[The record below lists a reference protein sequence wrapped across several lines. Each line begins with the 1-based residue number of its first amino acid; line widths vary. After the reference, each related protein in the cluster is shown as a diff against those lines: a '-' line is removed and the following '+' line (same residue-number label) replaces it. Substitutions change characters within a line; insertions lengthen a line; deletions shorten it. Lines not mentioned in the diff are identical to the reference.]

1 MIIFRSKIFSVN
13 NNIGKVITQ
22 ITAKL
27 DKEDITDYEVS
38 DSASSGSISIYPDL
52 DRLKIYLPDEFEYEQ
67 FDLDSFIRKIA
78 PSVRVVTK
86 LDRNILLMELKG
98 KITID
103 KLEKIIRYII
113 DQTDCNFCTL
123 INDEDE

>member
-38 DSASSGSISIYPDL
+38 DSVSSDSISIYPDL

-123 INDEDE
+123 INDED

>member
-38 DSASSGSISIYPDL
+38 DSASSDSISIYPDL

>member
-38 DSASSGSISIYPDL
+38 DSVSSDSISIYPDL